1 MFKLYPK
8 ESTKRETLAFLL
20 DHPRRCFTLL
30 FPSSATWWLFGI
42 LVILNALD
50 VFFFLVLDLGDAY
63 VSAIP
68 VGYRFLDGFFQAVST
83 RTAGFAVTNLM
94 LLHPAVLVS
103 YLVMMYIS
111 IFPVAISIRR
121 TNVYE
126 EQSLGVFA
134 HEDEK
139 DASFVATHLRRQL
152 GFDLW
157 YIFLGL
163 FIICIVESP
172 QIEDTN
178 DYWFN
183 QFNILFEVVS
193 AYACVGLSIGY
204 PTVNASFS
212 SQFHTVSKLVVIA
225 LMIRGR
231 HRGLPYALDKAI
243 MLPKRSKRE
252 DQEDTRRIRRMS
264 MASRTSGVDR
274 GRVED

>member
-1 MFKLYPK
+1 
-8 ESTKRETLAFLL
+8 
-20 DHPRRCFTLL
+20 
-30 FPSSATWWLFGI
+30 
-42 LVILNALD
+42 
-50 VFFFLVLDLGDAY
+50 
-63 VSAIP
+63 
-68 VGYRFLDGFFQAVST
+68 
-83 RTAGFAVTNLM
+83 
-94 LLHPAVLVS
+94 
-103 YLVMMYIS
+103 MMYIS

-134 HEDEK
+134 HEDEQ
-139 DASFVATHLRRQL
+139 DTSFAATHLRRQL